1 MLKKYFNFLSFLA
14 LFLFLSS
21 FSSAI
26 EPDVFV
32 QSTVNRASQTLSKD
46 ISKKEKILELQELAK
61 DTVDINGIGFY
72 TLGKYRK
79 EISDEQKKRYSK
91 LFKDYF
97 LKSFSS
103 RLSEYSNPKIN
114 VISKDKKNDKYT
126 IVSSILVA
134 TEDRPEVKIDWRIYT
149 KNPNKPLIRDLII
162 EGLSLAR
169 TQKEEFNSVIQNN
182 NGDINSLFKVLEEF
196 IIK

>member
-46 ISKKEKILELQELAK
+46 ISKKEKMLELQELAK

-169 TQKEEFNSVIQNN
+169 TQKEEFASIIQNN
-182 NGDINSLFKVLEEF
+182 DNNIKALFKSLEKF
-196 IIK
+196 IIE

>member
-1 MLKKYFNFLSFLA
+1 MLKKYFNFLLFLS
-14 LFLFLSS
+14 LYLFLSS

-169 TQKEEFNSVIQNN
+169 TQKEEFASIIKNN
-182 NGDINSLFKVLEEF
+182 DNNIEALFKSLEKF
-196 IIK
+196 IIE

>member
-46 ISKKEKILELQELAK
+46 ISKKEKMLELQELAK

-149 KNPNKPLIRDLII
+149 KDPEKPLIRDLII

-169 TQKEEFNSVIQNN
+169 TQKEEFAS
-182 NGDINSLFKVLEEF
+182 
-196 IIK
+196 IIKSNDNNIDALFVSLQKFIDE